1 MKKPSQEDLL
11 GYVLGAMD
19 AQEQRNIEEVLDQN
33 PQLEDDLLEIKNSLL
48 PLDHLDSGGSRP
60 GMARRTCEF
69 VATLQRD
76 GKIPTIGSTTDEG
89 SAPGPAVPTATETV
103 LAAAQDSAHDSA
115 QDSGQVSEQDS
126 PQEPGEEDPLLVNYD
141 LALGSDSWTSA
152 WSLPNM
158 LVTAVTLAVL
168 AGLAFPALSYSR
180 YQARLASCQNNL
192 QKIGHAF
199 LKFSDLNEGNFVP
212 IPTAGKLAAS
222 GCYGPVLKEHGLL
235 EDDSLLSCA
244 GIADDSPTHIPTVAQ
259 LQAADG
265 IQLISLQK
273 SMGGDFGYS
282 MGYQENGTYQS
293 PQNVG
298 RSNVVLL
305 ADAPSNTLPGRRSSN
320 HGRSGQNCLF
330 EDGRVQFIS
339 GHSVGRDAIYE
350 NDYGIVAPG
359 SHPDDSVIAPSHLSP
374 LGAGAAKLQFLSLPH

>member
-1 MKKPSQEDLL
+1 MTRFNNRDHNVKKPSQEDLL

-19 AQEQRNIEEVLDQN
+19 AQDQRNIDEVLDQN

-48 PLDHLDSGGSRP
+48 PLDHLDSGGPRP

-76 GKIPTIGSTTDEG
+76 GEIPTIGSASDES
-89 SAPGPAVPTATETV
+89 SAPDPAIPTATATV
-103 LAAAQDSAHDSA
+103 LAAAQDSAHD
-115 QDSGQVSEQDS
+115 
-126 PQEPGEEDPLLVNYD
+126 PGEEDSLLVDYD
-141 LALGSDSWTSA
+141 RNLGAGSWTSA

-158 LVTAVTLAVL
+158 LVTAAALAVF

-180 YQARLASCQNNL
+180 YQARLTSCQNNL

-199 LKFSDLNEGNFVP
+199 LKFSDLNEGKFVP
-212 IPTAGKLAAS
+212 IPTAGNLAAS
-222 GCYGPVLKEHGLL
+222 GCYGPVLKEQGLL

-244 GIADDSPTHIPTVAQ
+244 GIADDTPTHIPTVAQ
-259 LQAADG
+259 VQAADG

-282 MGYQENGTYQS
+282 MGYQENGTYRA
-293 PQNVG
+293 PQNAG
-298 RSNVVLL
+298 HTNVVLL

-320 HGRSGQNCLF
+320 HGKSGQNCLF
-330 EDGRVQFIS
+330 EDGRVQFIA

-359 SHPDDSVIAPSHLSP
+359 SNPNDSVIAPSHLSP
-374 LGAGAAKLQFLSLPH
+374 TGAAKIEFLSLPR

>member
-48 PLDHLDSGGSRP
+48 PLDHLDNGGPRP
-60 GMARRTCEF
+60 GLARRTCEF

-76 GKIPTIGSTTDEG
+76 GEIPTIGSASDQTSSLEPTT
-89 SAPGPAVPTATETV
+89 PTATATV
-103 LAAAQDSAHDSA
+103 LASVQN
-115 QDSGQVSEQDS
+115 
-126 PQEPGEEDPLLVNYD
+126 PNEEE
-141 LALGSDSWTSA
+141 ALFLTPNRNLGAGSWSSN

-158 LVTAVTLAVL
+158 LVTAAALAVF
-168 AGLAFPALSYSR
+168 AGLAFPALSYTR

-199 LKFSDLNEGNFVP
+199 LKFSDMNEGNFIP
-212 IPTAGKLAAS
+212 IPTEGKLAAS
-222 GCYGPVLKEHGLL
+222 GCYGPILKQHGLL
-235 EDDSLLSCA
+235 EEDSLLSCA
-244 GIADDSPTHIPTVAQ
+244 GVADNSPTRIPTVAQ

-265 IQLISLQK
+265 IQLISLKK

-293 PQNVG
+293 PQNIG
-298 RSNVVLL
+298 RTNVVLL

-320 HGRSGQNCLF
+320 HGQSGQNCLF

-374 LGAGAAKLQFLSLPH
+374 TGAGAAWTKAYRGTSSP

>member
-1 MKKPSQEDLL
+1 VKKPSQEDLL

-19 AQEQRNIEEVLDQN
+19 AQEQRNIDEVLDQN
-33 PQLEDDLLEIKNSLL
+33 PQLEDDLLEVKNRLL
-48 PLDHLDSGGSRP
+48 PLDHLDSGGPRP
-60 GMARRTCEF
+60 GLARRTCEF

-76 GKIPTIGSTTDEG
+76 REIPAIGDASDQTSTLDPST
-89 SAPGPAVPTATETV
+89 PTATATV
-103 LAAAQDSAHDSA
+103 LASVQN
-115 QDSGQVSEQDS
+115 
-126 PQEPGEEDPLLVNYD
+126 PNEEDALCLGRDRD
-141 LALGSDSWTSA
+141 LGADSWTSK

-158 LVTAVTLAVL
+158 LVTAAALAVF
-168 AGLAFPALSYSR
+168 AGLVFPALSYSR

-199 LKFSDLNEGNFVP
+199 LKFSDMHEGNFVP
-212 IPTAGKLAAS
+212 IPTEGKLAAS
-222 GCYGPVLKEHGLL
+222 GCYGPILKQHGLL
-235 EDDSLLSCA
+235 EEDSLLSCA
-244 GIADDSPTHIPTVAQ
+244 GIADDSPTHIPTIAQ

-265 IQLISLQK
+265 MQLISLKK

-282 MGYQENGTYQS
+282 MGYQENGTYRS

-298 RSNVVLL
+298 RTNVVLL

-374 LGAGAAKLQFLSLPH
+374 LGAVNPKIQFLSLPR